1 MFKHNVFHIKSS
13 IECHG
18 IWYTLWLYGFDKH
31 TLWTIFVAT
40 RMLKREN
47 DAQRA
52 HADWYYDQQR

>member
-1 MFKHNVFHIKSS
+1 MFRFNVFHIKSS

-40 RMLKREN
+40 RMLKRE
-47 DAQRA
+47 RA
-52 HADWYYDQQR
+52 ALRQQTDYHYGR